1 MKVKRLLIWMLLLII
16 MGVLLG
22 CSSNEDEPKK
32 TELSIS
38 AAASL
43 TDALTEMKS
52 VYESKHDDIS
62 IALNFGS
69 SRKLATQIEQG
80 APADIFLSASE
91 EDMDRMRERKLV
103 DESSIVDFTEN
114 TIALIANKL
123 MQNPVISFEQLGSL
137 PFDHLSIGE
146 TDSVPAGRY
155 AKEVLDHLNL
165 WLPLQEKLVMGS
177 DVRQVLTHVE
187 MGNAEYGIVYS
198 TDAAISDKVIVI
210 MEADSAWHSPIVYPG
225 AIIKNSK
232 IHSEAQQFLD
242 FLNSDEGKAILQKYG
257 FK

>member
-1 MKVKRLLIWMLLLII
+1 MKKLVQFILLFVITAIP
-16 MGVLLG
+16 LG
-22 CSSNEDEPKK
+22 CSNQSDEGERK

-43 TDALTEMKS
+43 SDALSEMKN
-52 VYESKHDDIS
+52 VYESKNDDVS

-91 EDMDRMRERKLV
+91 EDMDKMKGEGLV
-103 DESSIVDFTEN
+103 IESSIVDFTEN
-114 TIALIANKL
+114 SIVLIANKSL
-123 MQNPVISFEQLGSL
+123 KDPVSSFEQLNSIT
-137 PFDHLSIGE
+137 FDHLSIGE
-146 TDSVPAGRY
+146 ADSVPAGRY
-155 AKEVLDHLNL
+155 AKEILEHFHL
-165 WLPLQEKLVMGS
+165 WQPLQSKLVMGS

-198 TDAAISDKVIVI
+198 TDAFVSDKVSVVA
-210 MEADSAWHSPIVYPG
+210 EAESSSHTPVVYPG
-225 AIIKNSK
+225 AVVKDTK
-232 IHSEAQQFLD
+232 HEEKAQD
-242 FLNSDEGKAILQKYG
+242 FLNFLTSKEGREILQKYG